1 MRTYVAPLER
11 GGNKKLRAL
20 ATNHLNNECAKIEKA
35 ILKYL
40 KKGRSRGAGSVYE
53 KVRRRLKLS
62 DAALIR
68 AVGWRLI
75 GNGDVRVVSDW
86 KIRLGKRPR

>member
-1 MRTYVAPLER
+1 MFETSDHRLAFVVKSVEIVYCVLSSFEDRNLRTYVAPLER

-40 KKGRSRGAGSVYE
+40 KKGVRSE
-53 KVRRRLKLS
+53 
-62 DAALIR
+62 
-68 AVGWRLI
+68 
-75 GNGDVRVVSDW
+75 N
-86 KIRLGKRPR
+86 PPNP